1 MTQKEFEK
9 RVNGK
14 TTPEEYLNIETLYY
28 ASLDTDKDKFIYQVE
43 NVTFI
48 AVFDGECAMAYF
60 KAELAKAFDEE
71 ILIVELR

>member
-1 MTQKEFEK
+1 MKAI
-9 RVNGK
+9 RVSVNFREWSKVDVFLDRFKG
-14 TTPEEYLNIETLYY
+14 EE
-28 ASLDTDKDKFIYQVE
+28 DTFIYRVE
-43 NVTFI
+43 NVIFI